1 MLRVKGHRVF
11 FAGDDLIKTIDT
23 FEEIL
28 QRKFYPV
35 PEGISIA
42 EYIGVFSR
50 FLLIMYFLYLDQRL
64 YLSQSRFIDIFIFFF
79 MFVSIVLIR

>member
-35 PEGISIA
+35 PEGISIE

-50 FLLIMYFLYLDQRL
+50 FLLIMYF
-64 YLSQSRFIDIFIFFF
+64 
-79 MFVSIVLIR
+79 